1 MKKSRRL
8 LHSHAFFFFFSLAIP
23 KIHDQLGQI
32 LDVMLKVS
40 EGLQFLIL
48 VKFDLTVPKLSN
60 LLEVCRP

>member
-1 MKKSRRL
+1 M
-8 LHSHAFFFFFSLAIP
+8 HFFFFFSLAIP